1 MKRFLIALLMTAVV
15 FSVVQARGKKKSGNV
30 EGDTYT
36 DATYPFKVTFNDLW
50 KASTKKADDAVRL
63 ILTKKKYD
71 IPPAYTRVPNY
82 TTTPKIT
89 VMVDTTSMPLDMF
102 VDSLLSDDYKSDE
115 KKDILTE
122 FPILYGDF
130 QLRRRFKVPVGDG
143 EGEGIQITAQLQYTI
158 SIQGAGSNSDR
169 GEIVTDFQG
178 GSVFFAKKDDN
189 VYMMH
194 FIGEWR
200 YFDTLEKDFDEIVKG
215 FQFTD

>member
-1 MKRFLIALLMTAVV
+1 MKRFIIAFVMTALV
-15 FSVVQARGKKKSGNV
+15 FSAAQARKKSKSGEVDGN
-30 EGDTYT
+30 TYT
-36 DATYPFKVTFNDLW
+36 DGTYPFKITFNDLW
-50 KASTKKADDAVRL
+50 KASTKKSDDPVRL
-63 ILTKKKYD
+63 ILTEKKYD

-82 TTTPKIT
+82 TTTPKVT
-89 VMVDTTSMPLDMF
+89 VMVDTTSLPLDMF

-115 KKDILTE
+115 KKKILSE
-122 FPILYGDF
+122 FPILYGDY

-143 EGEGIQITAQLQYTI
+143 EGVQITLQLQYTI

-189 VYMMH
+189 IYMMH

-200 YFDTLEKDFDEIVKG
+200 YFDTLEKDFAEIVKG